1 MKAWDEVLG
10 RLGHLNKICPNPKDA
25 EPQETPSSRKRPS
38 SSASSNEL
46 DEISQKRRPPVQN
59 EDQSIQF
66 RPESEKNRQN
76 VNTMSKT
83 ATKPCQNPSTSTRPS
98 PVPQTRTPSMQQSN
112 NQPSEEL
119 PYSNNYLQNLQ
130 KQQLNYQPKNIVG
143 QKQHYQQKNNN
154 MGQQRQ

>member
-25 EPQETPSSRKRPS
+25 EPQETPISRKRPPS
-38 SSASSNEL
+38 SNASSNEPL

-76 VNTMSKT
+76 VNTLSKT
-83 ATKPCQNPSTSTRPS
+83 STKPCQNPSTSTRPS

-119 PYSNNYLQNLQ
+119 PYSNNYLQNLNLITQ
-130 KQQLNYQPKNIVG
+130 KNYYQPL
-143 QKQHYQQKNNN
+143 QLL
-154 MGQQRQ
+154 